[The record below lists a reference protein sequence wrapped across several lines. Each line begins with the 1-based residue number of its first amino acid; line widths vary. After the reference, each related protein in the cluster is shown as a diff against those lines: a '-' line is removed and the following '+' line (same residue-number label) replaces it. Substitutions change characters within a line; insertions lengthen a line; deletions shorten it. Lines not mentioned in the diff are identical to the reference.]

1 MKTLI
6 RLFAIF
12 LALFSTNLFAQ
23 DNSYEAL
30 IKLYS
35 SPTSTGTARFQAIG
49 GNHSALGADV
59 SSASGNPAGLGF
71 YTRSEFSFTPG
82 YQSTSNSSVYAVEP
96 GKTTNSNVN
105 NFNIANIGV
114 IFAGQEPRFKDGWR
128 GTFGISY
135 SRQNTLY
142 NNVQFTGNGAD
153 KSSITDSYAE
163 GINNQISPR
172 DPNVKPSLTIGD
184 LVNSINN
191 APNDMSSSGLYYWSF
206 LVDETGNAKNPLAS
220 YEASA
225 KVNQK
230 YDFQS
235 TGRVSQWNI
244 SYGGTANEKF
254 YIGGTIGLPSFKYE
268 TVKNFSE
275 INQVYKSISGFTDTR
290 ILSASGSGFNLSI
303 GAIYK
308 PNDMLRFGLNFVS
321 PTWYDIDE
329 STSTSLKVDVDPNK
343 GINVSDFNPSLLDKL
358 TSVGYKI
365 SSKKTITSIPKLSTP
380 TYDDNYQMRTPL
392 KLNGGAAIFF
402 KKKGFV
408 SADVEYVAYRG
419 MNLSTTV
426 IDSPIQDDLDN
437 GNDNVKFNYKNV
449 LNIKV
454 GGEYR
459 IGMMSLRGG
468 LSYYED
474 PYSSQY
480 KKKFNDDTNRSQM
493 IYSAGIGYRTNQ
505 FYVDLTGLYGS
516 IISGATPYR
525 LVDTRDYASAKIN
538 NSYVKGVVSFGVFF

>member
-12 LALFSTNLFAQ
+12 LALFSTNIFAQ

-96 GKTTNSNVN
+96 GKTTNANVN

-114 IFAGQEPRFKDGWR
+114 IFAGAEPRFKDGWR

-142 NNVQFTGNGAD
+142 NNIQFSGNSATN
-153 KSSITDSYAE
+153 SITDSYAE
-163 GINNQISPR
+163 SVNRQTQNGSITQSGLLSELNNYG
-172 DPNVKPSLTIGD
+172 PNNFSG
-184 LVNSINN
+184 S
-191 APNDMSSSGLYYWSF
+191 APLYYWGY
-206 LVDETGNAKNPLAS
+206 LINANNNSNTPFIGTEPNS
-220 YEASA
+220 
-225 KVNQK
+225 KVNQAL
-230 YDFQS
+230 DFQS
-235 TGRVSQWNI
+235 TGRVSQWTLA
-244 SYGGTANEKF
+244 YGGTANEHF
-254 YIGGTIGLPSFKYE
+254 YIGGNIGLPSYRYE
-268 TVKNFSE
+268 TVKTFTETYQTYQEIKGFSE
-275 INQVYKSISGFTDTR
+275 TR
-290 ILSASGSGFNLSI
+290 LLTASGSGFNLTL

-308 PNDMLRFGLNFVS
+308 PNDVVRLGLTVVT
-321 PTWYDIDE
+321 PTWYDVDE
-329 STSTSLKVDVDPNK
+329 SSSNSVNVNVDPAK
-343 GINVSDFNPSLLDKL
+343 GVNIGTAPDNAILNRLNGI
-358 TSVGYKI
+358 GYKI
-365 SSKKTITSIPKLSTP
+365 TQKTDKNYYITSIPRLSTT
-380 TYDDNYQMRTPL
+380 TYNDNYQMRTPL
-392 KLNGGAAIFF
+392 KLSGGAAVFF
-402 KKKGFV
+402 KKKGFI
-408 SADVEYVAYRG
+408 SADVEYVAYKG

-426 IDSPIQDDLDN
+426 IDSPIQNDLDN
-437 GNDNVKFNYKNV
+437 GNDNIKLFYNNALNVK
-449 LNIKV
+449 L

-468 LSYYED
+468 VSYYQN
-474 PYSSQY
+474 PYS
-480 KKKFNDDTNRSQM
+480 TNFDRTNAIDRSQM
-493 IYSAGIGYRTNQ
+493 VYSAGVGYRSNA

-516 IISGATPYR
+516 TQQSVTPYR
-525 LVDTRDYASAKIN
+525 LASSTDFASAKVN

>member
-35 SPTSTGTARFQAIG
+35 APTSTGSARFQAIG

-114 IFAGQEPRFKDGWR
+114 IFAGQEPRFRDGWR

-142 NNVQFTGNGAD
+142 NNVQFAASGAS
-153 KSSITDSYAE
+153 SSITDSYAE
-163 GINNQISPR
+163 
-172 DPNVKPSLTIGD
+172 
-184 LVNSINN
+184 LVNRQIQNGGVTQSGLLSELNN
-191 APNDMSSSGLYYWSF
+191 NGPNNFSGTAPLYYWGY
-206 LVDETGNAKNPLAS
+206 LVDAVNNSNTPFIGAES
-220 YEASA
+220 SS
-225 KVNQK
+225 KVNQT

-235 TGRVSQWNI
+235 TGRVSQWTLA
-244 SYGGTANEKF
+244 YGGTANEHF
-254 YIGGTIGLPSFKYE
+254 YIGGNIGLPSYRYE
-268 TVKNFSE
+268 TVKTFTESFQTYQEIKGFS
-275 INQVYKSISGFTDTR
+275 DTR
-290 ILSASGSGFNLSI
+290 LLTASGSGFNLTL

-308 PNDMLRFGLNFVS
+308 PNDIVRFGLTVVT
-321 PTWYDIDE
+321 PTWYDVDE
-329 STSTSLKVDVDPNK
+329 SSSSSVNVNVDAAK
-343 GINVSDFNPSLLDKL
+343 GVNIGTAPDNAILNRL
-358 TSVGYKI
+358 TGIGYKI
-365 SSKKTITSIPKLSTP
+365 TQKADKNYYITSIPRLSTT
-380 TYDDNYQMRTPL
+380 TYDDNYQIRTPF
-392 KLNGGAAIFF
+392 KLSGGGAVFF
-402 KKKGFV
+402 KKKGFL

-437 GNDNVKFNYKNV
+437 GNDNIKLFYNNV
-449 LNIKV
+449 LNLKV

-468 LSYYED
+468 VSYYQN
-474 PYSSQY
+474 PYSSN
-480 KKKFNDDTNRSQM
+480 FDRTNTINHSQM
-493 IYSAGIGYRTNQ
+493 MYSAGVGYRTNA
-505 FYVDLTGLYGS
+505 FYVDITGLYGS
-516 IISGATPYR
+516 TQQSVTPYR
-525 LVDTRDYASAKIN
+525 LASSTDFASAKV
-538 NSYVKGVVSFGVFF
+538 NSSFVKGVVSFGVFF

>member
-12 LALFSTNLFAQ
+12 LALFSTNIFAQ

-96 GKTTNSNVN
+96 GKTTNANVN

-142 NNVQFTGNGAD
+142 NNIQFAGNSAT
-153 KSSITDSYAE
+153 SSITDSYAE
-163 GINNQISPR
+163 SVNRQTQSGSVTQSSLLSELNNYGPTNFSG
-172 DPNVKPSLTIGD
+172 S
-184 LVNSINN
+184 
-191 APNDMSSSGLYYWSF
+191 APLYYWGY
-206 LVDETGNAKNPLAS
+206 LINANNNSNTPFIGTEPNS
-220 YEASA
+220 
-225 KVNQK
+225 KVNQSF
-230 YDFQS
+230 DFQS
-235 TGRVSQWNI
+235 TGRVSQWTLA
-244 SYGGTANEKF
+244 YGGTANEHF
-254 YIGGTIGLPSFKYE
+254 YIGGNIGLPSYRYE
-268 TVKNFSE
+268 TVKTFSE
-275 INQVYKSISGFTDTR
+275 SYQTYQEIKGFSETR
-290 ILSASGSGFNLSI
+290 LLTASGSGFNLTL

-308 PNDMLRFGLNFVS
+308 PSDVVRLGLTVVT
-321 PTWYDIDE
+321 PTWYDVDE
-329 STSTSLKVDVDPNK
+329 SSSTSVNVNVDPAK
-343 GINVSDFNPSLLDKL
+343 GVDIGKTPDNAILSRL
-358 TSVGYKI
+358 TGIGYKI
-365 SSKKTITSIPKLSTP
+365 TQKADKNYYITSIPRLSTT
-380 TYDDNYQMRTPL
+380 TYDDNYQIRTPL
-392 KLNGGAAIFF
+392 KVSGGAAVFF
-402 KKKGFV
+402 KKKGFI

-437 GNDNVKFNYKNV
+437 GNDNIKLFYNNV
-449 LNIKV
+449 LNLKV

-468 LSYYED
+468 VSYYQN
-474 PYSSQY
+474 PYSSS
-480 KKKFNDDTNRSQM
+480 FDRTNTINRSQM
-493 IYSAGIGYRTNQ
+493 MYSAGIGYRTNA

-516 IISGATPYR
+516 TQQSVTPYR
-525 LVDTRDYASAKIN
+525 LASSSDYASAKVN

>member
-1 MKTLI
+1 MKMLI

-96 GKTTNSNVN
+96 GKTTNANVN

-114 IFAGQEPRFKDGWR
+114 IFAGAEPRFKDGWR
-128 GTFGISY
+128 GSFGISY

-142 NNVQFTGNGAD
+142 NNVQFAGNGAT
-153 KSSITDSYAE
+153 SSITDSYAE
-163 GINNQISPR
+163 SVNRQTKNGDITQSSLLNELNNNG
-172 DPNVKPSLTIGD
+172 PNNFSG
-184 LVNSINN
+184 S
-191 APNDMSSSGLYYWSF
+191 APLYYWGY
-206 LVDETGNAKNPLAS
+206 LINAVNNTNTPFIGT
-220 YEASA
+220 EPNA
-225 KVNQK
+225 KVNQAF
-230 YDFQS
+230 DFQS
-235 TGRVSQWNI
+235 TGRVSQWTLA
-244 SYGGTANEKF
+244 YGGTANEHF
-254 YIGGTIGLPSFKYE
+254 YIGGNIGLPSYRYE
-268 TVKNFSE
+268 TVKTFTENYQTYQEIKGFSE
-275 INQVYKSISGFTDTR
+275 TR
-290 ILSASGSGFNLSI
+290 LLTASGSGFNLTL

-308 PNDMLRFGLNFVS
+308 PSDVVRLGLTVVT
-321 PTWYDIDE
+321 PTWYDVDE
-329 STSTSLKVDVDPNK
+329 SSSTSVNVNVDPAK
-343 GINVSDFNPSLLDKL
+343 GVDLGKTPDNAILNRL
-358 TSVGYKI
+358 TGIGYKI
-365 SSKKTITSIPKLSTP
+365 TQKADKNYYITSIPRLSTT
-380 TYDDNYQMRTPL
+380 TYDDNYQIRTPF
-392 KLNGGAAIFF
+392 KVSGGAAVFF
-402 KKKGFV
+402 KKKGFL

-426 IDSPIQDDLDN
+426 NDSPIQDDLAN
-437 GNDNVKFNYKNV
+437 GNDNIKLFYNNV
-449 LNIKV
+449 LNLKV

-468 LSYYED
+468 VSYYQN
-474 PYSSQY
+474 PYSSN
-480 KKKFNDDTNRSQM
+480 FDRTNTINRSQM
-493 IYSAGIGYRTNQ
+493 MYSAGIGYRTNA

-516 IISGATPYR
+516 TQQSVTPYR
-525 LVDTRDYASAKIN
+525 LASSTDFASAKIN